1 MPDVRE
7 KDAETKGDTMTIEV
21 QAPEPIKITSEY
33 LDYLIGIL
41 TGTVTPKAAAEFI
54 PVLEIARAAQLGTA
68 WAEAMEQLSED
79 RWRIILD
86 GGRDWARATTRL
98 GRAPGPDAVGA
109 TPAAALRSLAEK
121 LRTP

>member
-1 MPDVRE
+1 
-7 KDAETKGDTMTIEV
+7 MTIEV

-54 PVLEIARAAQLGTA
+54 PVLEIARAAQLGVA
-68 WAEAMEQLSED
+68 WAEVED
-79 RWRIILD
+79 LLAGEDLFDLRRRI
-86 GGRDWARATTRL
+86 GHYCTFSVTPEGRFRDSL
-98 GRAPGPDAVGA
+98 HYP
-109 TPAAALRSLAEK
+109 TPVAALRALNES